1 MARHASIP
9 VWAAPNNRDWKSVVM
24 AKAARGDFDPA
35 QRARRTA
42 ERSSLIKLA
51 HNALRVH
58 VASLAGNV
66 CPRNDA
72 GGSEPLALAATAL
85 ATALRNQQENSR

>member
-9 VWAAPNNRDWKSVVM
+9 VWAAPNNRDWKSTIM
-24 AKAARGDFDPA
+24 AKAERGDFDPA
-35 QRARRTA
+35 QRQRRTA

-51 HNALRVH
+51 HASLRVH

-66 CPRNDA
+66 CPRDVAN
-72 GGSEPLALAATAL
+72 GSEPLAVALAAL
-85 ATALRNQQENSR
+85 ATAAKKESSR